1 MISARIKPDEEF
13 QIDLYIK
20 NPKIEGKYSY
30 IFGLVDVKERRFGHE
45 FEFEFQVKSNQQ
57 SFFNGLGTF
66 GGAVTQSSGLGNL
79 SSAFGNPIGG
89 FGSSAGGFSNP
100 INGFGSSTGGF
111 GSSTGGFGSSTGGFG
126 SSTGGFGSSTGGFG
140 SSTGGFGCSTS
151 GFSSFGG
158 FGNVNNNLQNSQYNQ
173 PNPFNYTIT
182 NANNSSGG
190 LFSQLNSGS
199 LFGQNVPLSNPSSM
213 FGGSN

>member
-57 SFFNGLGTF
+57 SFFNGLGAF
-66 GGAVTQSSGLGNL
+66 GGALTQSSGLGNL
-79 SSAFGNPIGG
+79 SSGFGNPIGG

-111 GSSTGGFGSSTGGFG
+111 GNSTGGFGSSTGGFNN
-126 SSTGGFGSSTGGFG
+126 
-140 SSTGGFGCSTS
+140 STS
-151 GFSSFGG
+151 GFGSFGG

-173 PNPFNYTIT
+173 SNPFNYTLT

-190 LFSQLNSGS
+190 LFSQLNSDS
-199 LFGQNVPLSNPSSM
+199 LFGQNVPLSNSSSM

>member
-57 SFFNGLGTF
+57 SFLNGLGAF
-66 GGAVTQSSGLGNL
+66 GGALTQSSGFGNL
-79 SSAFGNPIGG
+79 SSGFGNPIGG
-89 FGSSAGGFSNP
+89 FGSSVGGFSNP

-111 GSSTGGFGSSTGGFG
+111 GSSTGGFGSSTGGFNN
-126 SSTGGFGSSTGGFG
+126 
-140 SSTGGFGCSTS
+140 STS
-151 GFSSFGG
+151 GFGSFGG

-173 PNPFNYTIT
+173 PNPFNYPFT

-190 LFSQLNSGS
+190 LFSQLNSGP
-199 LFGQNVPLSNPSSM
+199 LFGQNVPLSNSSSM